1 MRKFQVCYKKS
12 ELMSSKFSAR
22 IRAFKQK
29 TGTKSESKYVTP
41 LISDLETLSYLTQEL
56 DNKLIVVL
64 SDNWSTRL
72 APPSCTNYRMLLQLI
87 LLHKI
92 YWTMKLAKALK
103 TLKSNCYTLML
114 LRLKLCMLKFMF
126 MKILSLTKS
135 SVRIYIC
142 QFWWNV

>member
-64 SDNWSTRL
+64 SDN
-72 APPSCTNYRMLLQLI
+72 
-87 LLHKI
+87 
-92 YWTMKLAKALK
+92 
-103 TLKSNCYTLML
+103 
-114 LRLKLCMLKFMF
+114 
-126 MKILSLTKS
+126 
-135 SVRIYIC
+135 
-142 QFWWNV
+142 